1 MQYNIQINKVG
12 YFEKTLRFTWSQLE
26 IAFQCLKEKIENQE
40 NFTVKIFRVPRI
52 SDSRGNHKLFSNGI

>member
-1 MQYNIQINKVG
+1 MLCKIQINTIG
-12 YFEKTLRFTWSQLE
+12 YFEKTLRFSRSQLK
-26 IAFQCLKEKIENQE
+26 ISSQCLKGKVENLE